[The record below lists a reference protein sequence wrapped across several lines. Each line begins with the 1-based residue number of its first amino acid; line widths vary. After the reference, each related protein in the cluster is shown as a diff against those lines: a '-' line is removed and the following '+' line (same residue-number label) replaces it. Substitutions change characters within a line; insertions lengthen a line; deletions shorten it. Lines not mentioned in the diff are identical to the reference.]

1 MRKTKIVCTLGPAV
15 DDLDSI
21 RQLITEGMDVA
32 RLNFSHG
39 SHQEHKARA
48 DKLKQV
54 REEMGKH
61 VPLLMDMKGPEI
73 RTGSFKDGL
82 QTLQAGQLF
91 TFTPKDVEG
100 DSTIVTITYNDLY
113 KDVFPGAHVSVDDG
127 HIDMVV
133 EEIRGEDIVCRVS
146 NGGQVSNHKGVNVP
160 GVMVNV
166 PIMEQ
171 SDIDDIAFAVEND
184 FDFIAVSFVRDADD
198 IRQVRSVLNEKGGK
212 GIRLIAKIET
222 AQGVNNIDSI
232 IAVSDG
238 IMVARGDLG
247 VELPIERVP
256 IVQKELIKKC
266 YESGKPVITA
276 TQMLD
281 SMIRNPRPTR
291 AEAND
296 VANAIFEGTSAI
308 MLSGETA
315 AGRYPIESLQ
325 MMVRIAEAAEESMD
339 YKALFKSRHADMSFD
354 VANAISHATC
364 TTAMDLNATAIVT
377 VTKSGIT
384 AQKIS
389 RFRPHCPIIAATTS
403 KKVMRQLWLS
413 WGILPCLSKEACSA
427 ENLLEIGVETA
438 LNSHFINTGDLVVI
452 TAGVPIGV
460 SGTTNMLKVHIA
472 GNPVLK

>member
-15 DDLDSI
+15 DGPDAI
-21 RQLITEGMDVA
+21 RQLILEGMDVA

-39 SHQEHKARA
+39 SHPEHKARA
-48 DKLKQV
+48 DSLKRA
-54 REEMGKH
+54 REETGKH

-73 RTGSFKDGL
+73 RIGNFRNGT
-82 QTLQAGQLF
+82 QTLTSGQLF
-91 TFTPKDVEG
+91 TLTPKAVDG
-100 DSTIVTITYNDLY
+100 DGATVTITYKSLH
-113 KDVFPGAHVSVDDG
+113 KDVFPGAHVSIDDG
-127 HIDMVV
+127 QIDMVV
-133 EEIRGEDIVCRVS
+133 EEIRCEDIVCRVL
-146 NGGQVSNHKGVNVP
+146 NGGQVSDHKGVNVP
-160 GVMVNV
+160 GVKINV

-171 SDIDDIAFAVEND
+171 SDINDIAFAVEND

-198 IRQVRSVLNEKGGK
+198 IRQVREALHQKGGE

-222 AQGVNNIDSI
+222 AQGVDNIESI
-232 IAVSDG
+232 IAASDG

-256 IVQKELIKKC
+256 IVQKELIQKC

-315 AGRYPIESLQ
+315 AGRFPFESLK
-325 MMVRIAEAAEESMD
+325 MMVKIAEAAEESMD
-339 YKALFKSRHADMSFD
+339 YKALFKSRHADISFD

-364 TTAMDLNATAIVT
+364 TAAMNLNAAAIVT
-377 VTKSGIT
+377 VTITGTT

-389 RFRPHCPIIAATTS
+389 RFRPFCPIIAATTS

-438 LNSHFINTGDLVVI
+438 LNSHFIQAGDLVVI

-460 SGTTNMLKVHIA
+460 RGTTNMLKVHIA
-472 GNPVLK
+472 GNPLLK